1 MPHSYTNVLIHYA
14 FSTRERRKCIRTE
27 WLPEVWAYMAGV
39 EKNHDIPILKI
50 GGMEDHAHVLLALPG
65 TMTSAQAIQTLK
77 ANTSRWLRERIPDFE
92 WQQGYGV
99 FSVSASLAST
109 VKEYIEN
116 QAEHHKQ
123 RTFEDEFL
131 ALLNKCGVLYDPK
144 FVLG

>member
-27 WLPEVWAYMAGV
+27 WLPEVWAYMAAVG
-39 EKNHDIPILKI
+39 KNHDIPILKI

-77 ANTSRWLRERIPDFE
+77 TNTSRWLRERIPDFE

-99 FSVSASLAST
+99 FSVSASLAGT
-109 VKEYIEN
+109 VKKYIGS
-116 QAEHHKQ
+116 QAEHHKK
-123 RTFEDEFL
+123 RSFEEEFL
-131 ALLNKCGVLYDPK
+131 ALLKKCGVPYDPR
-144 FVLG
+144 FVFG